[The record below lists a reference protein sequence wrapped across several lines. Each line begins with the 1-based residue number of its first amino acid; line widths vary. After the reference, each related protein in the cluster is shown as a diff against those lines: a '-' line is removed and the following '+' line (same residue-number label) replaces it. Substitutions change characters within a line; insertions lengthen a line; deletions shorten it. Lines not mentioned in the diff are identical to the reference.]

1 MIRRALTPML
11 LESLSDSPAVFLQ
24 GPRQTGKTTLV
35 KALATHRH
43 PARYLT
49 LDDAATLAAA
59 RQDPH
64 AFIGDLRGPVII
76 DEVQRVAELAMAI
89 KASID
94 QDRTSGRFLL
104 TGSASVFM
112 LPKIADFLA
121 EKKKCLY
128 NSEPELRGLKR
139 ITTEQISR

>member
-1 MIRRALTPML
+1 M

-35 KALATHRH
+35 KALASHRH

-64 AFIGDLRGPVII
+64 AFIGDLRGPVIV

-94 QDRTSGRFLL
+94 QDRTSGRFRN
-104 TGSASVFM
+104 SRNRPISCS
-112 LPKIADFLA
+112 LPTNIDT
-121 EKKKCLY
+121 Y
-128 NSEPELRGLKR
+128 NVDIESIVILRN
-139 ITTEQISR
+139 SD